1 MAGVPTARGCDAC
14 RKQKKK
20 CDQAKPACARCT
32 RLKLQCTGS
41 GVKRFV
47 FKSENTQAAK
57 KHTKTVAGPSS
68 ALSNDKTLVAGN
80 LVHILEFDNPG
91 YDISTYGW
99 FVKDLPRHVGSSK
112 PLDAAITAFVTGF
125 GPLKDRSVSK
135 VDALDKYVFAL
146 KALRES
152 MQDPAQAFS
161 ADNMCSIYLISICQ
175 EWLGSGG
182 ASAGSV
188 NSKHHEVLAYLLQNA
203 ILKSQFNPSD
213 KPFMQTIFSIVVLE
227 SFTNP
232 NIHLGPWFG
241 QALSVLGDAGRPLK
255 SGDGTSFASLNIG
268 TMGEMSCFIRDP
280 DQYLYQIQC
289 AYALVQT
296 EHPRVVKAAEE
307 AVAKAKASGS
317 TFLQRRMGMRFHTA
331 IAAMLT
337 MAAILNRILR
347 SYDGDPVLVADAKRY
362 VDESIALGR
371 AASYNRPIAAAA
383 VASPLALSLAAL
395 DDYRREEVEKLLVEY
410 QTDFPGLNYFSD
422 VRMVK
427 RGFEDIDKNN
437 QRKVRL
443 LLSSEEEF
451 DSSSGENNIDTETG
465 PGCTIL

>member
-1 MAGVPTARGCDAC
+1 MAGAPKALGCDAC

-32 RLKLQCTGS
+32 RLKLQCTGI

-57 KHTKTVAGPSS
+57 KHTKAVAAPSS
-68 ALSNDKTLVAGN
+68 ALSNEKTLVAGN
-80 LVHILEFDNPG
+80 LVYILEFDNPG

-125 GPLKDRSVSK
+125 APLKDRS
-135 VDALDKYVFAL
+135 
-146 KALRES
+146 
-152 MQDPAQAFS
+152 
-161 ADNMCSIYLISICQ
+161 
-175 EWLGSGG
+175 EWL
-182 ASAGSV
+182 GSV

-227 SFTNP
+227 SFSNP
-232 NIHLGPWFG
+232 NIQLGPWFW
-241 QALSVLGDAGRPLK
+241 QALSVLGDAARPLK
-255 SGDGTSFASLNIG
+255 SGDGSSFASLNIG

-280 DQYLYQIQC
+280 DRYLYQIQC
-289 AYALVQT
+289 TYALIQT
-296 EHPRVVKAAEE
+296 EHPRLIKAAEE

-317 TFLQRRMGMRFHTA
+317 TFLQRRMGIRFHTA
-331 IAAMLT
+331 IAATLT
-337 MAAILNRILR
+337 MATILNRILR
-347 SYDGDPVLVADAKRY
+347 SYDGDPVLLADAKRY
-362 VDESIALGR
+362 VDESIVLGR
-371 AASYNRPIAAAA
+371 AASYNRPIAASA
-383 VASPLALSLAAL
+383 VASPLALSLAAM
-395 DDYRREEVEKLLVEY
+395 DDYRREEVEELLVEY

-422 VRMVK
+422 VKMIRK
-427 RGFEDIDKNN
+427 GFEGIDKNN

-443 LLSSEEEF
+443 LLPSEEEF
-451 DSSSGENNIDTETG
+451 DSSSGDNDMDTEIG